1 MNKGTHSATRSEALE
16 GRKWWIV
23 DADGLTVGRA
33 ASRIASILKGKHKPS
48 YTPSMDVGDFV
59 VVVNAGKVRFTGKKE
74 EDKLYFTHTMHPG
87 GAKLTPARK
96 IRERHPEDI
105 FFLAVQR
112 MLPRNTL
119 GRDMLKKL
127 KIYAG
132 DKHPHAA
139 QKPAPLQ
146 LSAQKPSA

>member
-1 MNKGTHSATRSEALE
+1 MNKGTHSATRQEALA
-16 GRKWWIV
+16 GRKWWLV
-23 DADGLTVGRA
+23 DANGLTVGRT
-33 ASRIASILKGKHKPS
+33 ASRVASILKGKHKPS

-59 VVVNAGKVRFTGKKE
+59 VVVNADKARFTGKKE

-96 IRERHPEDI
+96 VRARHPEDI

-112 MLPRNTL
+112 MLPRSSL
-119 GRDMLKKL
+119 GRDMLRKL
-127 KIYAG
+127 KVYAG

-139 QKPAPLQ
+139 QKPAPLK
-146 LSAQKPSA
+146 LPA